1 MVRAFPVVVLNSG
14 LPGCAGWEGD
24 IGDDAPDEQAAT
36 VINTVP
42 AATCH
47 LRRPMIRGH
56 RARWTAAGKPTRR
69 QSDQSATRSHLCS
82 L

>member
-24 IGDDAPDEQAAT
+24 IGGDAPDEQAAT

-47 LRRPMIRGH
+47 LRRPMIRGY
-56 RARWTAAGKPTRR
+56 RAVDRCRKADPPAI
-69 QSDQSATRSHLCS
+69 RSVGDKVS
-82 L
+82 SV